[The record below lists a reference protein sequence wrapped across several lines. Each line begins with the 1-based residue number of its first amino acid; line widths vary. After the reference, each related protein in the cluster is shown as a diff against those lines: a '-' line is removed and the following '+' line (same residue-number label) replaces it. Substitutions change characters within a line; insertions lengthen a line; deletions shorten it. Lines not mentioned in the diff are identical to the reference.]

1 MIRKLLKGACCV
13 AALLAVSA
21 CSDTFDPSG
30 DLGDG
35 GRMLLNVGV
44 DRDVKAP
51 QKLSGR
57 SAASRVATEADRI
70 DAGDLTLKMTSHLS
84 GKVFTYKLADFDPTT
99 TFPIGRYTI
108 DAFYGEEGKEDFAAP
123 YYKGSTEVVL
133 HENEATPVSLTAT
146 LANSMVSIV
155 YGEDFKN
162 YFPSYSVE
170 IATSK
175 GTSIIHTAGE
185 ERAAYVEPGVITIY
199 ADVTKPNGVK
209 GKLKAAEFTA
219 EARNHYVVTMGL
231 GAPSGGSAITVTF
244 NSELVE
250 ETVEIDVSDQIL
262 LAPAPTLSAVG
273 FTPGEEITIVEG
285 TTTSGPLRVVATAI
299 AGVASGQLTTQG
311 ASLITQGWPPV
322 VNFPAD
328 AENLAK
334 IEEFGIRP
342 QGFRGTTTQMALVD
356 FREGLS
362 KLTYNASSDNRTT
375 FTLTVTDKYNKVSE
389 PMSFTVVVQELTLA
403 VEKVYTPAVNEES
416 MVVDMLFN
424 NEDLRDFVRFEVMD
438 NNGAYQRVVHE
449 RLEHVP
455 GSNKYKV
462 RIPIPRSAND
472 VVFRAVVLGNNSLS
486 LAPVTVVRTGV
497 AMVFSDVDVYAKH
510 ATVSIL
516 GNHGAQYA
524 LSAKWFASTDGTN
537 YTQIPGGQVDVNGA
551 NATIN
556 DLTDGT
562 HYYLKVEA
570 NNAVSEP
577 IEFTTESI
585 VQLPNN
591 KMDDWFIENGQTKYW
606 WKSYCGS
613 DKNTPWG
620 SMNLVSTSEGGS
632 NDRDLSD
639 SRNGMGYC
647 AASGTDRTT
656 DARSGNAA
664 LIKTVGWGQ
673 GNSAAGSLSSIKRA
687 SVGQLHLG
695 SSPTQFVNTSGES
708 YDGVIDYGYPFSSRP
723 SSLSFWYKYQPK
735 NSNDYGY
742 AEIWLK
748 SADGKIIAK
757 ETRNLTRADQ
767 YTEVVMNLPYTVKQK
782 AAKICVIFRS
792 SANPDCYAINESNLT
807 YPGFAASKDTQTVG
821 SQLYIDDVTLNYD

>member
-1 MIRKLLKGACCV
+1 MIRQLLKGACCV

-21 CSDTFDPSG
+21 CSDTFDPSR
-30 DLGDG
+30 DSGDG

-44 DRDVKAP
+44 DRDVRAP

-57 SAASRVATEADRI
+57 SAASRVATEADHI

-108 DAFYGEEGKEDFAAP
+108 DAYYGEEGKEDFAAP

-175 GTSIIHTAGE
+175 GASIVHTAGE

-632 NDRDLSD
+632 NDRDLGD

-757 ETRNLTRADQ
+757 ETRNLTKADQ

-807 YPGFAASKDTQTVG
+807 YPGFAASKGTQTVG

>member
-1 MIRKLLKGACCV
+1 MIRQLLKGACCV

-30 DLGDG
+30 DSGDG

-44 DRDVKAP
+44 DRDVRAP

-57 SAASRVATEADRI
+57 SAASRVATEADHI

-108 DAFYGEEGKEDFAAP
+108 DAYYGEEGKEDFAAP

-170 IATSK
+170 ISTSK
-175 GTSIIHTAGE
+175 GASIVHTAGE

-362 KLTYNASSDNRTT
+362 KLTYNANSDNRTK

-591 KMDDWFIENGQTKYW
+591 KMDDWFIENGRTSYW

-613 DKNTPWG
+613 DVNTPWG

-757 ETRNLTRADQ
+757 ETRNLTKADA

-807 YPGFAASKDTQTVG
+807 YPGFAASKGTQTVG

>member
-1 MIRKLLKGACCV
+1 MIRQLLKGACCV

-30 DLGDG
+30 DSGDG

-57 SAASRVATEADRI
+57 SAASRVATEADHI

-108 DAFYGEEGKEDFAAP
+108 DAYYGEEGKEDFAAP

-175 GTSIIHTAGE
+175 GNSIIHAAGE

-231 GAPSGGSAITVTF
+231 GAESGGSAITVTF

-389 PMSFTVVVQELTLA
+389 PMSFTVVVQKLTLA

>member
-1 MIRKLLKGACCV
+1 MIRQLLKGACCV

-30 DLGDG
+30 DSGDG

-44 DRDVKAP
+44 DRDVRAP

-57 SAASRVATEADRI
+57 SAASRVATEADHI

-108 DAFYGEEGKEDFAAP
+108 DAYYGEEGKEDFAAP

-175 GTSIIHTAGE
+175 GASIIHNNGE

-299 AGVASGQLTTQG
+299 AGVASGSLTTEG

-322 VNFPAD
+322 VNFPAE

-389 PMSFTVVVQELTLA
+389 PMSFTVIVQELTLA

-424 NEDLRDFVRFEVMD
+424 NEDLRDFVRFEVVD

-497 AMVFSDVDVYAKH
+497 AIGFSDADVYAKH
-510 ATVSIL
+510 ATVSVL

-556 DLTDGT
+556 NLTDGT

-708 YDGVIDYGYPFSSRP
+708 YDGVIDFGYPFSSRP

-757 ETRNLTRADQ
+757 ETRNLTKADA

-821 SQLYIDDVTLNYD
+821 SQLYIDDVILNYD

>member
-1 MIRKLLKGACCV
+1 MIRQLLKGACCV

-30 DLGDG
+30 DSGDG

-57 SAASRVATEADRI
+57 SAASRVATEADHI

-108 DAFYGEEGKEDFAAP
+108 DAYYGEEGKEDFAAP

-231 GAPSGGSAITVTF
+231 GAESGGSAITVTF

-462 RIPIPRSAND
+462 RLPIPRSAND

-497 AMVFSDVDVYAKH
+497 AIAYNEADVFASH
-510 ATVSIL
+510 ATMRIL
-516 GNHGAQYA
+516 GNHASEYIRF
-524 LSAKWFASTDGTN
+524 AKWFISTDGTN
-537 YTQIPGGQVDVNGA
+537 YTQVSSDKLANSDGGVKISGLTPG
-551 NATIN
+551 TK
-556 DLTDGT
+556 
-562 HYYLKVEA
+562 YYVKAEA
-570 NNAVSEP
+570 NGDQSEP
-577 IEFTTESI
+577 VTFTTEANI
-585 VQLPNN
+585 QLA
-591 KMDDWFIENGQTKYW
+591 NGDMEQWSRKDGGTRYW
-606 WKSYCGS
+606 WVSYPFAAGETNPVW
-613 DKNTPWG
+613 NTL
-620 SMNLVSTSEGGS
+620 NQLTTSEGGGS
-632 NDRDLSD
+632 TTDTGD
-639 SRNGMGYC
+639 SRNGC
-647 AASGTDRTT
+647 AYNAISGTINTA
-656 DARSGNAA
+656 DAHLGSSAA
-664 LIKTVGWGQ
+664 LIRTVGWGK
-673 GNSAAGSLSSIKRA
+673 GNTASANLTGTHMGTCNNVTAGELY
-687 SVGQLHLG
+687 LG
-695 SSPTQFVNTSGES
+695 KYS
-708 YDGVIDYGYPFSSRP
+708 DGAQYGIDFNVRP
-723 SSLSFWYKYQPK
+723 SAVTFWYKYSPK
-735 NSNDYGY
+735 NASDQ
-742 AEIWLK
+742 A
-748 SADGKIIAK
+748 SAKVVIRDASKNVLATNEFTISRTDAYTQKILA
-757 ETRNLTRADQ
+757 
-767 YTEVVMNLPYTVKQK
+767 
-782 AAKICVIFRS
+782 
-792 SANPDCYAINESNLT
+792 LT
-807 YPGFAASKDTQTVG
+807 YPVPCAKAASIEVIFKSSINDVNSQKNTSWLTPPPGWNLSDGTYMG

>member
-1 MIRKLLKGACCV
+1 MIRQLLKGACCV

-30 DLGDG
+30 DSGDG

-57 SAASRVATEADRI
+57 SAASRVATEADHI

-108 DAFYGEEGKEDFAAP
+108 DAYYGEEGKEDFAAP

-389 PMSFTVVVQELTLA
+389 PMSFTVVVQKLTLA

-497 AMVFSDVDVYAKH
+497 AIAYNEADVFATH
-510 ATVSIL
+510 ATMRIL
-516 GNHGAQYA
+516 GNHASEYIRV
-524 LSAKWFASTDGTN
+524 AKWFISTDGTN
-537 YTQIPGGQVDVNGA
+537 YTQVSSDKLANSDGGVKISGLTPGTKYYVKAEANGGQ
-551 NATIN
+551 
-556 DLTDGT
+556 
-562 HYYLKVEA
+562 
-570 NNAVSEP
+570 SEP
-577 IEFTTESI
+577 VTFTTEANI
-585 VQLPNN
+585 QLA
-591 KMDDWFIENGQTKYW
+591 NGDMEQWSRTEGGTQYW
-606 WKSYCGS
+606 WTSYPFAEG
-613 DKNTPWG
+613 DANPIWNTL
-620 SMNLVSTSEGGS
+620 NQLTTSEGGS
-632 NDRDLSD
+632 STLATGDG
-639 SRNGMGYC
+639 RNGC
-647 AASGTDRTT
+647 AYNAISGTISTT
-656 DARSGNAA
+656 DKHGGNNAA
-664 LIKTVGWGQ
+664 LIRTVGWGK
-673 GNSAAGSLSSIKRA
+673 GNKADGAFGSFGTCHHVTAGELY
-687 SVGQLHLG
+687 LG
-695 SSPTQFVNTSGES
+695 KYSGGAQ
-708 YDGVIDYGYPFSSRP
+708 YGIDFKVRP
-723 SSLSFWYKYQPK
+723 SAVSFWYKYAPK
-735 NSNDYGY
+735 NASDQ
-742 AEIWLK
+742 A
-748 SADGKIIAK
+748 SAK
-757 ETRNLTRADQ
+757 
-767 YTEVVMNLPYTVKQK
+767 VVIRD
-782 AAKICVIFRS
+782 AAKNIL
-792 SANPDCYAINESNLT
+792 ATNEFTIGRTDAYTQKILDLT
-807 YPGFAASKDTQTVG
+807 YPVPCAKAASIEVIFKSSINDVNNQKNTDWLSQPSFGNLSDGTYMG

>member
-1 MIRKLLKGACCV
+1 MIRQLLKGACCV

-21 CSDTFDPSG
+21 CSDTFDPSR
-30 DLGDG
+30 DSGDG

-44 DRDVKAP
+44 DRDVRAP

-57 SAASRVATEADRI
+57 SAASRVATEADHI

-108 DAFYGEEGKEDFAAP
+108 DAYYGEEGKEDFAAP

-175 GTSIIHTAGE
+175 GASIVHTAGE
-185 ERAAYVEPGVITIY
+185 ERAAYVEPGLITIY

-231 GAPSGGSAITVTF
+231 GAESGGSAITVTF

-757 ETRNLTRADQ
+757 ETRNLTRADA

>member
-1 MIRKLLKGACCV
+1 MIRQLLKGACCV

-21 CSDTFDPSG
+21 CSDTFDPSR
-30 DLGDG
+30 DSGDG

-44 DRDVKAP
+44 DRDVRAP

-57 SAASRVATEADRI
+57 SAASRVATEADHI

-108 DAFYGEEGKEDFAAP
+108 DAYYGEEGKEDFAAP

-175 GTSIIHTAGE
+175 GASIIHNNGE
-185 ERAAYVEPGVITIY
+185 ERAAYVEPGLITIY

-231 GAPSGGSAITVTF
+231 GAESGGSAITVTF

-273 FTPGEEITIVEG
+273 FEAGEEITIVEG

-356 FREGLS
+356 FREGLR

-375 FTLTVTDKYNKVSE
+375 FTLTVTDKYNKVSK
-389 PMSFTVVVQELTLA
+389 PMSFTVA
-403 VEKVYTPAVNEES
+403 VLPLRLEVAKVYPPKVNEES
-416 MVVDMLFN
+416 MVVDMIFN
-424 NEDLRDFVRFEVMD
+424 NEDLRQFVYFEVMD
-438 NNGAYQRVVHE
+438 DKGVYQRVVHDLVE
-449 RLEHVP
+449 PHVE
-455 GSNKYKV
+455 GTEDYKV
-462 RIPIPRSAND
+462 RIPIPRSADD
-472 VVFRAVVLGNNSLS
+472 VNFRAVVESNNK
-486 LAPVTVVRTGV
+486 ATPYTTVVRTGV
-497 AMVFSDVDVYAKH
+497 AIDMLETDVYAKR
-510 ATVSIL
+510 ATVRVL
-516 GNHGAQYA
+516 GNHGSEYNGV
-524 LSAKWFASTDGTN
+524 AKWFSSTDGVN
-537 YTQIPGGQVDVNGA
+537 FTQLSSGA
-551 NATIN
+551 IDISGALATIKG
-556 DLTDGT
+556 LLSGT
-562 HYYLKVEA
+562 KYFIKAEA
-570 NNAVSEP
+570 NNGESEALT
-577 IEFTTESI
+577 FTTEAAEK
-585 VQLPNN
+585 L
-591 KMDDWFIENGQTKYW
+591 
-606 WKSYCGS
+606 GS
-613 DKNTPWG
+613 GDIAQGWTQEKKTNLAANCMVYTAPSPWNTL
-620 SMNLVSTSEGGS
+620 NLLTTSKL
-632 NDRDLSD
+632 N
-639 SRNGMGYC
+639 
-647 AASGTDRTT
+647 SGTSYSALSSTLNVSDGGN
-656 DARSGNAA
+656 DVVLIRS
-664 LIKTVGWGQ
+664 VGY
-673 GNSAAGSLSSIKRA
+673 NVATNAAGSNNPQAYSAGELY
-687 SVGQLHLG
+687 LG
-695 SSPTQFVNTSGES
+695 T
-708 YDGVIDYGYPFSSRP
+708 YDNGPVYGVPFASRP
-723 SSLSFWYKYQPK
+723 ESLSFKYKYAPTNAADRGYVEIALLDSNGETIASATK
-735 NSNDYGY
+735 DLLATDAYDNVSLGLNYLDRTKHAATLKIIFRSTNAGNRFLNSNDIPRHANG
-742 AEIWLK
+742 IGWLT
-748 SADGKIIAK
+748 D
-757 ETRNLTRADQ
+757 
-767 YTEVVMNLPYTVKQK
+767 YY
-782 AAKICVIFRS
+782 
-792 SANPDCYAINESNLT
+792 
-807 YPGFAASKDTQTVG
+807 VG

>member
-1 MIRKLLKGACCV
+1 MIRQLLKGACCV

-21 CSDTFDPSG
+21 CSDTFDPSR
-30 DLGDG
+30 DSGDG

-44 DRDVKAP
+44 DRDVRAP

-57 SAASRVATEADRI
+57 SAASRVATEADHI

-108 DAFYGEEGKEDFAAP
+108 DAYYGEEGKEDFAAP

-170 IATSK
+170 IATSR
-175 GTSIIHTAGE
+175 GASIIHNNGE
-185 ERAAYVEPGVITIY
+185 ERAAYVEPGLITIY

-757 ETRNLTRADQ
+757 ETRNLTKADQ

-807 YPGFAASKDTQTVG
+807 YPGFAASKGTQTVG

>member
-1 MIRKLLKGACCV
+1 MIRQLLKGACCV

-21 CSDTFDPSG
+21 CSDTFDPSR
-30 DLGDG
+30 DSGDG

-44 DRDVKAP
+44 DRDVRAP

-57 SAASRVATEADRI
+57 SAASRVATEADHI

-108 DAFYGEEGKEDFAAP
+108 DAYYGEEGKEDFAAP

-170 IATSK
+170 IATSR
-175 GTSIIHTAGE
+175 GASIIHNNGE
-185 ERAAYVEPGVITIY
+185 ERAAYVEPGLITIY

-362 KLTYNASSDNRTT
+362 KLTYNANSDNRTT

-757 ETRNLTRADQ
+757 ETRNLTKADQ

-807 YPGFAASKDTQTVG
+807 YPGFAASKGTQTVG

>member
-1 MIRKLLKGACCV
+1 MIRQLLKGACCV

-30 DLGDG
+30 DSGDG

-57 SAASRVATEADRI
+57 SAASRVATEADHI

-108 DAFYGEEGKEDFAAP
+108 DAYYGEEGKEDFAAP

-175 GTSIIHTAGE
+175 GNSIIHTAGE
-185 ERAAYVEPGVITIY
+185 ERAAYVEPGLITIY

-231 GAPSGGSAITVTF
+231 GAESGGSAITVTF

-389 PMSFTVVVQELTLA
+389 PMSFTVVVQKLTLA

-449 RLEHVP
+449 RLEHDP

-472 VVFRAVVLGNNSLS
+472 VVFRAVVLGNNTLS

-497 AMVFSDVDVYAKH
+497 AIGFSDADVYAKH
-510 ATVSIL
+510 ATVSVL

-556 DLTDGT
+556 NLTDGT

-632 NDRDLSD
+632 NDSDLSG

-673 GNSAAGSLSSIKRA
+673 GNSAAAGISSIKHA

-695 SSPTQFVNTSGES
+695 NSPTQFVNTSGES
-708 YDGVIDYGYPFSSRP
+708 YDDVIDFGYPFSSRP

-748 SADGKIIAK
+748 SADGKVIAK
-757 ETRNLTRADQ
+757 ETRNLTKADA
-767 YTEVVMNLPYTVKQK
+767 YTEVVMNLPYTIKQK
-782 AAKICVIFRS
+782 AARICVIFRS

>member
-1 MIRKLLKGACCV
+1 MIRQLLKGACCV

-21 CSDTFDPSG
+21 CSDTFDPSR
-30 DLGDG
+30 DSGDG

-44 DRDVKAP
+44 DRDVRAP

-57 SAASRVATEADRI
+57 SAASRVATEADHI

-108 DAFYGEEGKEDFAAP
+108 DAYYGEEGKEDFAAP

-170 IATSK
+170 IATSR
-175 GTSIIHTAGE
+175 GASIIHNNGE
-185 ERAAYVEPGVITIY
+185 ERAAYVEPGLITIY

-497 AMVFSDVDVYAKH
+497 AISYNDVDVFATH
-510 ATVSIL
+510 ATMRIL
-516 GNHGAQYA
+516 GNHASEYIRF
-524 LSAKWFASTDGTN
+524 AKWFISTDGTN
-537 YTQIPGGQVDVNGA
+537 YTQVSSDNLSGNDGGVKISGLTPGTKYYVKAEANGGQ
-551 NATIN
+551 
-556 DLTDGT
+556 
-562 HYYLKVEA
+562 
-570 NNAVSEP
+570 SEP
-577 IEFTTESI
+577 VTFTTEANI
-585 VQLPNN
+585 QLA
-591 KMDDWFIENGQTKYW
+591 NGDMEQWSRTKGGTDYW
-606 WKSYCGS
+606 WISYPFAEG
-613 DKNTPWG
+613 DAAPVWNTMNQLTTSKGGNSTWG
-620 SMNLVSTSEGGS
+620 TGDN
-632 NDRDLSD
+632 
-639 SRNGMGYC
+639 RNGC
-647 AASGTDRTT
+647 AYNAISGTIST
-656 DARSGNAA
+656 DDKHEGNAA
-664 LIKTVGWGQ
+664 ALIRTVGWGN
-673 GNSAAGSLSSIKRA
+673 GNTAAVISGMGTCKNVTAGELY
-687 SVGQLHLG
+687 LG
-695 SSPTQFVNTSGES
+695 KYS
-708 YDGVIDYGYPFSSRP
+708 DGAQYGIDFKVRP
-723 SSLSFWYKYQPK
+723 SAVSFWYKYAPK
-735 NSNDYGY
+735 NASDQASAKVIIRDASKNVLATNEFTISRTDAYTEHRLELNYPVPCAKAASIEIVFKSSINDVGNLIN
-742 AEIWLK
+742 EDWL
-748 SADGKIIAK
+748 
-757 ETRNLTRADQ
+757 TPPPPRNLSDG
-767 YTEVVMNLPYTVKQK
+767 
-782 AAKICVIFRS
+782 
-792 SANPDCYAINESNLT
+792 T
-807 YPGFAASKDTQTVG
+807 YMG

>member
-30 DLGDG
+30 DSGDG

-44 DRDVKAP
+44 DRDVRAP

-57 SAASRVATEADRI
+57 SAASRVATEADHI

-108 DAFYGEEGKEDFAAP
+108 DAYYGEEGKEDFAAP

-175 GTSIIHTAGE
+175 GASIIHNNGE
-185 ERAAYVEPGVITIY
+185 ERAAYVEPGLITIY

-231 GAPSGGSAITVTF
+231 GAESGGSAITVTF

-362 KLTYNASSDNRTT
+362 KLTYNANSDNRTT

-497 AMVFSDVDVYAKH
+497 AIGFSDADVYAKH
-510 ATVSIL
+510 ATVSVL

-591 KMDDWFIENGQTKYW
+591 KMDDWFIENGKTEYW

-632 NDRDLSD
+632 NDSDLSG

-673 GNSAAGSLSSIKRA
+673 GNSAAAGLSSIKHA

-695 SSPTQFVNTSGES
+695 NSPTKFVNTSGES
-708 YDGVIDYGYPFSSRP
+708 YDDVIDFGYPFSSRP

-748 SADGKIIAK
+748 SADGKVIAK
-757 ETRNLTRADQ
+757 ETRNLTKADQ
-767 YTEVVMNLPYTVKQK
+767 YTEVVMNLPYTIKQK
-782 AAKICVIFRS
+782 AARICVIFRS

-807 YPGFAASKDTQTVG
+807 YPGFAASKGTQTVG

>member
-1 MIRKLLKGACCV
+1 MIRQLLKGACCV

-30 DLGDG
+30 DSGDG

-44 DRDVKAP
+44 DRDVRAP

-57 SAASRVATEADRI
+57 SAASRVATEADHI

-108 DAFYGEEGKEDFAAP
+108 DAYYGEEGKEDFAAP

-175 GTSIIHTAGE
+175 GASIVHTAGE

-497 AMVFSDVDVYAKH
+497 AISYNDVDVFATH
-510 ATVSIL
+510 ATMRIL
-516 GNHGAQYA
+516 GNHASEYIRF
-524 LSAKWFASTDGTN
+524 AKWFISTDGTN
-537 YTQIPGGQVDVNGA
+537 YTQVSSDNLSGNDGGVKISGLTPGTKYYVKAEANGGQ
-551 NATIN
+551 
-556 DLTDGT
+556 
-562 HYYLKVEA
+562 
-570 NNAVSEP
+570 SEP
-577 IEFTTESI
+577 VTFTTEANI
-585 VQLPNN
+585 QLA
-591 KMDDWFIENGQTKYW
+591 NGDMEQWSRTKGGTDYW
-606 WKSYCGS
+606 WISYPFAEG
-613 DKNTPWG
+613 DAAPVWNTMNQLTTSKGGNSTWG
-620 SMNLVSTSEGGS
+620 TGDN
-632 NDRDLSD
+632 
-639 SRNGMGYC
+639 RNGC
-647 AASGTDRTT
+647 AYNAISGTIST
-656 DARSGNAA
+656 DDKHEGNAA
-664 LIKTVGWGQ
+664 ALIRTVGWGN
-673 GNSAAGSLSSIKRA
+673 GNTAAVISGMGTCKNVTAGELY
-687 SVGQLHLG
+687 LG
-695 SSPTQFVNTSGES
+695 KYS
-708 YDGVIDYGYPFSSRP
+708 DGAQYGIDFKVRP
-723 SSLSFWYKYQPK
+723 SAVSFWYKYAPK
-735 NSNDYGY
+735 NASDQASAKVIIRDASKNVLATNEFTISRTDAYTEHRLELNYPVPCAKAASIEIVFKSSINDVGNLIN
-742 AEIWLK
+742 EDWL
-748 SADGKIIAK
+748 
-757 ETRNLTRADQ
+757 TPPPPRNLSDG
-767 YTEVVMNLPYTVKQK
+767 
-782 AAKICVIFRS
+782 
-792 SANPDCYAINESNLT
+792 T
-807 YPGFAASKDTQTVG
+807 YMG

>member
-1 MIRKLLKGACCV
+1 MIRQLLKGACCV

-21 CSDTFDPSG
+21 CSDTFDPSR
-30 DLGDG
+30 DSGDG

-44 DRDVKAP
+44 DRDVRAP

-57 SAASRVATEADRI
+57 SAASRVATEADHI

-108 DAFYGEEGKEDFAAP
+108 DAYYGEEGKEDFAAP

-175 GTSIIHTAGE
+175 GASIIHNNGE
-185 ERAAYVEPGVITIY
+185 ERAAYVEPGLITIY

-285 TTTSGPLRVVATAI
+285 TTTSGPLRMVATAI
-299 AGVASGQLTTQG
+299 AGVASGRLTTEG

-322 VNFPAD
+322 VDFPAD

-389 PMSFTVVVQELTLA
+389 PMSFTVVVQKLTLA

-424 NEDLRDFVRFEVMD
+424 NEDLRDFVRFEVVD

-497 AMVFSDVDVYAKH
+497 AIAYNEADVFATH
-510 ATVSIL
+510 ATMRIL
-516 GNHGAQYA
+516 GNHASEYIRF
-524 LSAKWFASTDGTN
+524 AKWFLSTDGTN
-537 YTQIPGGQVDVNGA
+537 YTQVSSDKLANSDGGVKISGLTPGTKYYVKAEANGGQ
-551 NATIN
+551 
-556 DLTDGT
+556 
-562 HYYLKVEA
+562 
-570 NNAVSEP
+570 SEP
-577 IEFTTESI
+577 VTFTTEANI
-585 VQLPNN
+585 QLA
-591 KMDDWFIENGQTKYW
+591 NGDMEQWSRKDGGTEYW
-606 WKSYCGS
+606 WTSYPFAEEDAS
-613 DKNTPWG
+613 PIWNTL
-620 SMNLVSTSEGGS
+620 NQLTTSEGGS
-632 NDRDLSD
+632 STLATGDG
-639 SRNGMGYC
+639 RNGC
-647 AASGTDRTT
+647 AYNAISGTINTA
-656 DARSGNAA
+656 DAHLGSSAA
-664 LIKTVGWGQ
+664 LIRTVGWGK
-673 GNSAAGSLSSIKRA
+673 GNTASANPSGTHMGTCNNVTAGELY
-687 SVGQLHLG
+687 LG
-695 SSPTQFVNTSGES
+695 KYSGGAQ
-708 YDGVIDYGYPFSSRP
+708 YGIDFKVRP
-723 SSLSFWYKYQPK
+723 SAVSFWYKYAPK
-735 NSNDYGY
+735 NASDQ
-742 AEIWLK
+742 A
-748 SADGKIIAK
+748 SAK
-757 ETRNLTRADQ
+757 
-767 YTEVVMNLPYTVKQK
+767 VVIRD
-782 AAKICVIFRS
+782 AAKNVL
-792 SANPDCYAINESNLT
+792 ATNEFTIGRTDAYTQKILDLT
-807 YPGFAASKDTQTVG
+807 YPVPCAKAASIEVIFKSSINDVNSQKNTDWLTPPPGWNLTDGTYMG

>member
-1 MIRKLLKGACCV
+1 MIRQLLKGACCV

-21 CSDTFDPSG
+21 CSDTFDPSR
-30 DLGDG
+30 DSGDG

-44 DRDVKAP
+44 DRDVRAP

-57 SAASRVATEADRI
+57 SAASRVATEADHI

-108 DAFYGEEGKEDFAAP
+108 DAYYGEEGKEDFAAP

-175 GTSIIHTAGE
+175 GASIIHNNGE
-185 ERAAYVEPGVITIY
+185 ERAAYVEPGLITIY

-273 FTPGEEITIVEG
+273 FTPGQEITIVEG
-285 TTTSGPLRVVATAI
+285 TTTSGPLRMVATAI
-299 AGVASGQLTTQG
+299 AGVASGRLTTEG

-322 VNFPAD
+322 VDFPAD

-362 KLTYNASSDNRTT
+362 KLTYNASSDNRTK

-389 PMSFTVVVQELTLA
+389 PMSFTVIVQELTLA

-424 NEDLRDFVRFEVMD
+424 NEDLRDFVRFEVVD

-497 AMVFSDVDVYAKH
+497 AIAYNEADVFATH
-510 ATVSIL
+510 ATMRIL
-516 GNHGAQYA
+516 GNHASEYIRF
-524 LSAKWFASTDGTN
+524 AKWFLSTDGTN
-537 YTQIPGGQVDVNGA
+537 YTQVSSDNLSGSDGGVKISGLTPGTKYYVKAEANGGQ
-551 NATIN
+551 
-556 DLTDGT
+556 
-562 HYYLKVEA
+562 
-570 NNAVSEP
+570 SEP
-577 IEFTTESI
+577 VTFTTEANI
-585 VQLPNN
+585 QLA
-591 KMDDWFIENGQTKYW
+591 NGDMEQWSRKDGGTEYW
-606 WKSYCGS
+606 WISYPFAEGEANPVW
-613 DKNTPWG
+613 NTL
-620 SMNLVSTSEGGS
+620 NQLTTSEGGGS
-632 NDRDLSD
+632 TTDTGD
-639 SRNGMGYC
+639 SRNGC
-647 AASGTDRTT
+647 AYNAISGTINTA
-656 DARSGNAA
+656 DAHLGSSAA
-664 LIKTVGWGQ
+664 LIRTVGWGK
-673 GNSAAGSLSSIKRA
+673 GNTASANPIGTHMGTCNNVTAGELY
-687 SVGQLHLG
+687 LG
-695 SSPTQFVNTSGES
+695 KYSGGAQ
-708 YDGVIDYGYPFSSRP
+708 YGIDFKVRP
-723 SSLSFWYKYQPK
+723 SAVSFWYKYAPK
-735 NSNDYGY
+735 NASDQ
-742 AEIWLK
+742 A
-748 SADGKIIAK
+748 SAK
-757 ETRNLTRADQ
+757 
-767 YTEVVMNLPYTVKQK
+767 VVIRD
-782 AAKICVIFRS
+782 AAKNVL
-792 SANPDCYAINESNLT
+792 ATNEFTISRTDAYTQKILALT
-807 YPGFAASKDTQTVG
+807 YPVPSAKAASIEVIFKSSINDVNSQKNTDWLTPPPGWNLSDGTYMG

>member
-1 MIRKLLKGACCV
+1 MIRQLLKGACCV
-13 AALLAVSA
+13 AALFAVSA
-21 CSDTFDPSG
+21 CSDTFDPSQ
-30 DLGDG
+30 DSGDG

-44 DRDVKAP
+44 DRDVRAP

-57 SAASRVATEADRI
+57 SAASRVATEADHI

-108 DAFYGEEGKEDFAAP
+108 DAFYGEEGREDFAAP

-175 GTSIIHTAGE
+175 GASITHTAGE
-185 ERAAYVEPGVITIY
+185 ERAAYVEPGLITIY

-231 GAPSGGSAITVTF
+231 GAESGGSVITVTF
-244 NSELVE
+244 DSELVE

-262 LAPAPTLSAVG
+262 LAPPPTLSAVG

-285 TTTSGPLRVVATAI
+285 TTTSGPLRVVATAH
-299 AGVASGQLTTQG
+299 AGVASGQLTTEG

-334 IEEFGIRP
+334 IEEFGIKP

-356 FREGLS
+356 FREGLR
-362 KLTYNASSDNRTT
+362 KLTYNANSDNRTT

-389 PMSFTVVVQELTLA
+389 PMSFTVIVQKLTLA
-403 VEKVYTPAVNEES
+403 VEKVYTPAVNDES

-438 NNGAYQRVVHE
+438 NNGAYQQVVHE
-449 RLEHVP
+449 RLEHEP

-462 RIPIPRSAND
+462 RLPIPRSAND
-472 VVFRAVVLGNNSLS
+472 VVFRAVVLGNSALS

-497 AMVFSDVDVYAKH
+497 AIGFSDVDVYAKR
-510 ATVSIL
+510 ATVSVL

-591 KMDDWFIENGQTKYW
+591 KMDDWFIENGQTEYW

-613 DKNTPWG
+613 DTNTPWG

-632 NDRDLSD
+632 NDTNLSS

-673 GNSAAGSLSSIKRA
+673 GNSAAGGNSSIKHA

-757 ETRNLTRADQ
+757 ETRNLTKADQ
-767 YTEVVMNLPYTVKQK
+767 YTEVIMNLPYTIKQK

-807 YPGFAASKDTQTVG
+807 YPGFAASKGTQTVG
-821 SQLYIDDVTLNYD
+821 SQLYIDDMTLNYD

>member
-1 MIRKLLKGACCV
+1 MIRQLLKGACCV

-30 DLGDG
+30 DSGDG

-44 DRDVKAP
+44 DRDVRAP

-57 SAASRVATEADRI
+57 SAASRVATEADHI

-108 DAFYGEEGKEDFAAP
+108 DAYYGEEGKEDFAAP

-170 IATSK
+170 ISTSK
-175 GTSIIHTAGE
+175 GASIVHTAGE

-497 AMVFSDVDVYAKH
+497 AIGFSDADVYAKH
-510 ATVSIL
+510 ATVSVL

-591 KMDDWFIENGQTKYW
+591 KMDDWFIENGQTEYW

-632 NDRDLSD
+632 NDSNLSG

-673 GNSAAGSLSSIKRA
+673 GNSAAAGSSSIKHA

-695 SSPTQFVNTSGES
+695 NSPTQFVNTSGES
-708 YDGVIDYGYPFSSRP
+708 YDDVIDFGYPFSSRP

-757 ETRNLTRADQ
+757 GTRNLTKADV
-767 YTEVVMNLPYTVKQK
+767 YTEVVMNLSYTVKQK

-807 YPGFAASKDTQTVG
+807 YPGFAASRDTQTVG

>member
-1 MIRKLLKGACCV
+1 MIRQLLKGACCV

-30 DLGDG
+30 DSGDG

-57 SAASRVATEADRI
+57 SAASRVATEADHI

-108 DAFYGEEGKEDFAAP
+108 DAYYGEEGKEDFAAP

-185 ERAAYVEPGVITIY
+185 ERAAYVEPGLITIY

-362 KLTYNASSDNRTT
+362 KLTYNANSDNRTT

-389 PMSFTVVVQELTLA
+389 PMSFTVVVQKLTLA

-497 AMVFSDVDVYAKH
+497 AIAYNEADVFATH
-510 ATVSIL
+510 ATMRIL
-516 GNHGAQYA
+516 GNHASEYIRF
-524 LSAKWFASTDGTN
+524 AKWFISTDGTN
-537 YTQIPGGQVDVNGA
+537 YTQVSSDKLANSDGGVKISGLTPG
-551 NATIN
+551 TK
-556 DLTDGT
+556 
-562 HYYLKVEA
+562 YYVKAEA
-570 NNAVSEP
+570 NGDQSEP
-577 IEFTTESI
+577 VTFTTEANI
-585 VQLPNN
+585 QLA
-591 KMDDWFIENGQTKYW
+591 NGDMEQWSRTEGGTQYW
-606 WKSYCGS
+606 WTSYPFAEG
-613 DKNTPWG
+613 DANPIWNTL
-620 SMNLVSTSEGGS
+620 NQLTTSEGGS
-632 NDRDLSD
+632 STTATGD
-639 SRNGMGYC
+639 SRNGC
-647 AASGTDRTT
+647 AYNAISGTINTA
-656 DARSGNAA
+656 DAHLGSSAA
-664 LIKTVGWGQ
+664 LIRTVGWGK
-673 GNSAAGSLSSIKRA
+673 GNTASANPTGTHMGTCNNVTAGELY
-687 SVGQLHLG
+687 LG
-695 SSPTQFVNTSGES
+695 KYS
-708 YDGVIDYGYPFSSRP
+708 DGAQYGIDFNVRP
-723 SSLSFWYKYQPK
+723 SAVTFWYKYSPK
-735 NSNDYGY
+735 NASDQ
-742 AEIWLK
+742 A
-748 SADGKIIAK
+748 SAKVVIRDASKNVLATNEFTISRTDAYTQKILA
-757 ETRNLTRADQ
+757 
-767 YTEVVMNLPYTVKQK
+767 
-782 AAKICVIFRS
+782 
-792 SANPDCYAINESNLT
+792 LT
-807 YPGFAASKDTQTVG
+807 YPVPCAKAASIEVIFKSSINDVNSQKNTSWLTPPPGWNLTDGTYMG

>member
-1 MIRKLLKGACCV
+1 MIRQLLKGACCV

-30 DLGDG
+30 DSGDG

-44 DRDVKAP
+44 DRDVRAP

-57 SAASRVATEADRI
+57 SAASRVATEADHI

-108 DAFYGEEGKEDFAAP
+108 DAYYGEEGKEDFAAP

-175 GTSIIHTAGE
+175 GASIVHTAGE

-757 ETRNLTRADQ
+757 ETRNLTKADQ

-807 YPGFAASKDTQTVG
+807 YPGFAASKGTQTVG

>member
-1 MIRKLLKGACCV
+1 MIRQLLKGACCV

-30 DLGDG
+30 DSGDG

-57 SAASRVATEADRI
+57 SAASRVATEADHI

-108 DAFYGEEGKEDFAAP
+108 DAYYGEEGKEDFAAP

-175 GTSIIHTAGE
+175 GNSIIHAAGE

-231 GAPSGGSAITVTF
+231 GAESGGSAITVTF

-389 PMSFTVVVQELTLA
+389 PMSFTVVVQKLTLA

-462 RIPIPRSAND
+462 RLPIPRSAND

-497 AMVFSDVDVYAKH
+497 AIAYNEADVFATH
-510 ATVSIL
+510 ATMRIL
-516 GNHGAQYA
+516 GNHASEYIRF
-524 LSAKWFASTDGTN
+524 AKWFISTDGTN
-537 YTQIPGGQVDVNGA
+537 YTQVSSDNLSGSDGGEKISGLTPGTKYYVKAEANGGQ
-551 NATIN
+551 
-556 DLTDGT
+556 
-562 HYYLKVEA
+562 
-570 NNAVSEP
+570 SEP
-577 IEFTTESI
+577 VTFTTEANI
-585 VQLPNN
+585 QLA
-591 KMDDWFIENGQTKYW
+591 NGDMEQWSRTEGGTQYW
-606 WKSYCGS
+606 WVSYPFAAGETNPVW
-613 DKNTPWG
+613 NTL
-620 SMNLVSTSEGGS
+620 NQLTTSEGGTHTS
-632 NDRDLSD
+632 PTNRD
-639 SRNGMGYC
+639 GC
-647 AASGTDRTT
+647 AYSAISGTIETT
-656 DARSGNAA
+656 DKHGGSYAA
-664 LIKTVGWGQ
+664 LIRTVGWGG
-673 GNSAAGSLSSIKRA
+673 GNSAHWVAWETKMGTCENVTAGELY
-687 SVGQLHLG
+687 LG
-695 SSPTQFVNTSGES
+695 HYSNGAQFGTAFAVRPT
-708 YDGVIDYGYPFSSRP
+708 
-723 SSLSFWYKYQPK
+723 SLSFWYKYAPK
-735 NSNDYGY
+735 NASDQ
-742 AEIWLK
+742 AF
-748 SADGKIIAK
+748 AK
-757 ETRNLTRADQ
+757 
-767 YTEVVMNLPYTVKQK
+767 VVIRD
-782 AAKICVIFRS
+782 AAKNVL
-792 SANPDCYAINESNLT
+792 ATNEFTIGRTDAYTQKILDLT
-807 YPGFAASKDTQTVG
+807 YPVPCAKAASIEVIFKSSINDVNNQKNTDWLTPPPSMNLSDGTYMG

>member
-1 MIRKLLKGACCV
+1 MIRQLLKGACCV

-30 DLGDG
+30 DSGDG

-57 SAASRVATEADRI
+57 SAASRVATEADHI

-108 DAFYGEEGKEDFAAP
+108 DAYYGEEGKEDFAAP

-175 GTSIIHTAGE
+175 GTSIIHAAGE

-375 FTLTVTDKYNKVSE
+375 FTLTVTDKYNKVSK
-389 PMSFTVVVQELTLA
+389 PMSFTVVVQKLTLA

>member
-1 MIRKLLKGACCV
+1 MIRQLLKGACCV

-21 CSDTFDPSG
+21 CSDTFDPSR
-30 DLGDG
+30 DSGDG

-44 DRDVKAP
+44 DRDVRAP

-57 SAASRVATEADRI
+57 SAASRVATEADHI

-108 DAFYGEEGKEDFAAP
+108 DAYYGEEGKEDFAAP

-175 GTSIIHTAGE
+175 GAAITHNAGE
-185 ERAAYVEPGVITIY
+185 ERAAYVEPGLITIY
-199 ADVTKPNGVK
+199 ANVTKPNGVK

-362 KLTYNASSDNRTT
+362 KLTYNANSDNRTT

-389 PMSFTVVVQELTLA
+389 PMSFTVIVQELTLA

-424 NEDLRDFVRFEVMD
+424 NEDLRDFVRFEVVD

-497 AMVFSDVDVYAKH
+497 AISYNEVDVFATH
-510 ATVSIL
+510 ATMRIL
-516 GNHGAQYA
+516 GNHASEYIRF
-524 LSAKWFASTDGTN
+524 AKWFISTDGTN
-537 YTQIPGGQVDVNGA
+537 YTQVSSDNLSGNDGGVKISGLTPGTKYYVKAEANGGQ
-551 NATIN
+551 
-556 DLTDGT
+556 
-562 HYYLKVEA
+562 
-570 NNAVSEP
+570 SEP
-577 IEFTTESI
+577 VTFTTEANI
-585 VQLPNN
+585 QLA
-591 KMDDWFIENGQTKYW
+591 NGDMEQWSRTKGGTDYW
-606 WKSYCGS
+606 WISYPFAEG
-613 DKNTPWG
+613 DAAPVWNT
-620 SMNLVSTSEGGS
+620 MNQLTTSKGGNSTLGTGD
-632 NDRDLSD
+632 N
-639 SRNGMGYC
+639 RNGC
-647 AASGTDRTT
+647 AYNAISGTIPT
-656 DARSGNAA
+656 DDKHEGSAAA
-664 LIKTVGWGQ
+664 LIRTVGWGN
-673 GNSAAGSLSSIKRA
+673 GNTAAWVSGMGTCKNVTAGELY
-687 SVGQLHLG
+687 LG
-695 SSPTQFVNTSGES
+695 KYS
-708 YDGVIDYGYPFSSRP
+708 DGAQYGIDFKVRP
-723 SSLSFWYKYQPK
+723 SAVSFWYKYAPK
-735 NSNDYGY
+735 NASDQASAKVVIRDASKKVLATNEFNISRTDAYTEHRLELNYPVPCAKAASIEIVFKSSINDVGNLIN
-742 AEIWLK
+742 EDWI
-748 SADGKIIAK
+748 
-757 ETRNLTRADQ
+757 TPPPPRNLSDG
-767 YTEVVMNLPYTVKQK
+767 
-782 AAKICVIFRS
+782 
-792 SANPDCYAINESNLT
+792 T
-807 YPGFAASKDTQTVG
+807 YMG

>member
-1 MIRKLLKGACCV
+1 MIRQLLKGACCV

-30 DLGDG
+30 DSGDG

-57 SAASRVATEADRI
+57 SAASRVATEADHI

-108 DAFYGEEGKEDFAAP
+108 DAYYGEEGKEDFAAP

-175 GTSIIHTAGE
+175 GNSIIHAAGE

-389 PMSFTVVVQELTLA
+389 PMSFTVVVQKLTLA

-462 RIPIPRSAND
+462 RLPIPRSAND

-497 AMVFSDVDVYAKH
+497 AIAYNEADVFATH
-510 ATVSIL
+510 ATMRIL
-516 GNHGAQYA
+516 GNHASEYIRF
-524 LSAKWFASTDGTN
+524 AKWFISTDGTN
-537 YTQIPGGQVDVNGA
+537 YTQVSSDNLSGSDGGVKISGLTPGTKYYVKAEANGGQ
-551 NATIN
+551 
-556 DLTDGT
+556 
-562 HYYLKVEA
+562 
-570 NNAVSEP
+570 SEP
-577 IEFTTESI
+577 VTFTTEANI
-585 VQLPNN
+585 QLA
-591 KMDDWFIENGQTKYW
+591 NGDMEQWSRTEGGTQYW
-606 WKSYCGS
+606 WTSYPFAEG
-613 DKNTPWG
+613 DANPIWNTL
-620 SMNLVSTSEGGS
+620 NQLTTSEGGS
-632 NDRDLSD
+632 STTATGDG
-639 SRNGMGYC
+639 RNGC
-647 AASGTDRTT
+647 AYNAISGTINTA
-656 DARSGNAA
+656 DAHLGSSAA
-664 LIKTVGWGQ
+664 LIRTVGWGK
-673 GNSAAGSLSSIKRA
+673 GNTASANLTGTHMGTCNNVTAGELY
-687 SVGQLHLG
+687 LG
-695 SSPTQFVNTSGES
+695 KYS
-708 YDGVIDYGYPFSSRP
+708 DGAQYGIDFNVRP
-723 SSLSFWYKYQPK
+723 SAVTFWYKYSPK
-735 NSNDYGY
+735 NASDQ
-742 AEIWLK
+742 A
-748 SADGKIIAK
+748 SAKVVIRDASKNVLATNEFTISRTDAYTQKILA
-757 ETRNLTRADQ
+757 
-767 YTEVVMNLPYTVKQK
+767 
-782 AAKICVIFRS
+782 
-792 SANPDCYAINESNLT
+792 LT
-807 YPGFAASKDTQTVG
+807 YPVPCAKAASIEVIFKSSINDVNSQKNTSWLTPPPGWNLTDGTYMG

>member
-1 MIRKLLKGACCV
+1 MIRQLLKGACCV

-21 CSDTFDPSG
+21 CSDTFDPSR
-30 DLGDG
+30 DSGDG

-44 DRDVKAP
+44 DRDVRAP

-57 SAASRVATEADRI
+57 SAASRVATEADHI

-108 DAFYGEEGKEDFAAP
+108 DAYYGEEGKEDFASP

-175 GTSIIHTAGE
+175 GASIIHNNGE
-185 ERAAYVEPGVITIY
+185 ERAAYVEPGLITIY

-231 GAPSGGSAITVTF
+231 GAESGGSAITVTF

-285 TTTSGPLRVVATAI
+285 TTTSGPLRMVATAI
-299 AGVASGQLTTQG
+299 AGVASGRLTTEG

-322 VNFPAD
+322 VDFPAD

-389 PMSFTVVVQELTLA
+389 PMSFTVVVQKLTLA

-424 NEDLRDFVRFEVMD
+424 NEDLRDFVRFEVVD

-497 AMVFSDVDVYAKH
+497 AIAYNEADVFATH
-510 ATVSIL
+510 ATMRIL
-516 GNHGAQYA
+516 GNHASEYIRF
-524 LSAKWFASTDGTN
+524 AKWFLSTDGTN
-537 YTQIPGGQVDVNGA
+537 YTQVSSDKLANSDGGVKISGLTPGTKYYVKAEANGGQ
-551 NATIN
+551 
-556 DLTDGT
+556 
-562 HYYLKVEA
+562 
-570 NNAVSEP
+570 SEP
-577 IEFTTESI
+577 VTFTTEANI
-585 VQLPNN
+585 QLA
-591 KMDDWFIENGQTKYW
+591 NGDMEQWSRKDGGTEYW
-606 WKSYCGS
+606 WTSYPFAEEDAS
-613 DKNTPWG
+613 PIWNTL
-620 SMNLVSTSEGGS
+620 NQLTTSEGGS
-632 NDRDLSD
+632 STLATGDG
-639 SRNGMGYC
+639 RNGC
-647 AASGTDRTT
+647 AYNAISGTINTA
-656 DARSGNAA
+656 DAHLGSSAA
-664 LIKTVGWGQ
+664 LIRTVGWGK
-673 GNSAAGSLSSIKRA
+673 GNTASANPSGTHMGTCNNVTAGELY
-687 SVGQLHLG
+687 LG
-695 SSPTQFVNTSGES
+695 KYSGGAQ
-708 YDGVIDYGYPFSSRP
+708 YGIDFKVRP
-723 SSLSFWYKYQPK
+723 SAVSFWYKYAPK
-735 NSNDYGY
+735 NASDQ
-742 AEIWLK
+742 A
-748 SADGKIIAK
+748 SAK
-757 ETRNLTRADQ
+757 
-767 YTEVVMNLPYTVKQK
+767 VVIRD
-782 AAKICVIFRS
+782 AAKNVL
-792 SANPDCYAINESNLT
+792 ATNEFTIGRTDAYTQKILDLT
-807 YPGFAASKDTQTVG
+807 YPVPCAKAASIEVIFKSSINDVNSQKNTDWLTPPPGWNLTDGTYMG

>member
-1 MIRKLLKGACCV
+1 MIRQLLKGACCV

-30 DLGDG
+30 DSGDG

-57 SAASRVATEADRI
+57 SAASRVATEADHI

-108 DAFYGEEGKEDFAAP
+108 DAYYGEEGKEDFAAP

-175 GTSIIHTAGE
+175 GNSIIHAAGE

-231 GAPSGGSAITVTF
+231 GAESGGSAITVTF

-389 PMSFTVVVQELTLA
+389 PMSFTVVVQKLTLA

-462 RIPIPRSAND
+462 RLPIPRSAND

-591 KMDDWFIENGQTKYW
+591 KMDDWFIENGKTKYW